1 MRSPRFVPRLQIEK
15 AIHLDDRSSAARE
28 ALYSARRDW
37 RSFMSLANQAVWI
50 IERNSERD
58 LTLSGI
64 AKACGVSRSH
74 LANAFGT
81 TTGLS
86 VMHYLRVRRLS
97 EAARVLAGGAPDILS
112 VALDAG
118 YASHEAFTRA
128 FRDRFGM
135 TPERVRERGTTGG
148 LPIVGPFELKPETIV
163 RLEPP
168 QYVKRGVIRIVGL
181 CEPFSWETSIRIPA
195 QWQRF
200 MPYFSSID
208 TRAAIPVGVC
218 FLSGDEGEFEYI
230 CAAEVSRFRP
240 HPPELVE
247 REIPAG
253 TYAVFEHRTHVS
265 KLGET
270 YTAIWNRILPDL
282 GKSQAEAPVLER
294 HNETF
299 DPRTGNGGLTI
310 WIPLAE

>member
-1 MRSPRFVPRLQIEK
+1 
-15 AIHLDDRSSAARE
+15 
-28 ALYSARRDW
+28 
-37 RSFMSLANQAVWI
+37 MSLASQAVWI

-86 VMHYLRVRRLS
+86 VMHYLRARRLS
-97 EAARVLAGGAPDILS
+97 EAARALAGGAPDILA

-128 FRDRFGM
+128 FRDRFGV
-135 TPERVRERGTTGG
+135 TPERVRERGTIGG
-148 LPIVGPFELKPETIV
+148 LPIVAPFELKPETIV

-168 QYVKRGVIRIVGL
+168 RYVKRGAIRIVGL
-181 CEPFSWETSIRIPA
+181 SEPFSWETSIRIPA

-208 TRAAIPVGVC
+208 TRAPIPLGVC

-230 CAAEVSRFRP
+230 CAAEVSRFDD
-240 HPPELVE
+240 HPRELVE

-253 TYAVFEHRTHVS
+253 TYAVFEHRAHVS

-270 YTAIWNRILPDL
+270 YTAIWNRVLPEL

>member
-1 MRSPRFVPRLQIEK
+1 
-15 AIHLDDRSSAARE
+15 
-28 ALYSARRDW
+28 
-37 RSFMSLANQAVWI
+37 MSLANQAVWV

-58 LTLSGI
+58 LSLNGI

-81 TTGLS
+81 ATGIS
-86 VMHYLRVRRLS
+86 VMSYLRARRLS
-97 EAARVLAGGAPDILS
+97 EAARALAGGAPDILA

-128 FRDRFGM
+128 FRDRFGA
-135 TPERVRERGTTGG
+135 TPERVRERGSIGG
-148 LPIVGPFELKPETIV
+148 LPIVAPFEIKPETNV

-168 QYVKRGVIRIVGL
+168 RYCKSGTIRVVGL
-181 CEPFSWETSIRIPA
+181 SEPFSWETSIKIPA

-200 MPYFSSID
+200 MPYFGAIE
-208 TRAAIPVGVC
+208 TRSASIPVGVC
-218 FLSGDEGEFEYI
+218 FLSGDEGEFEYL
-230 CAAEVSRFRP
+230 CAAEVSRFGE
-240 HPPELVE
+240 HAPELME
-247 REIPAG
+247 REIPAC
-253 TYAVFEHRTHVS
+253 TYAVFEHRVHVS

-270 YTAIWNRILPDL
+270 YTAIWNRVLPDL
-282 GKSQAEAPVLER
+282 GLSQADAPVLER
-294 HNETF
+294 HNESF

>member
-1 MRSPRFVPRLQIEK
+1 
-15 AIHLDDRSSAARE
+15 
-28 ALYSARRDW
+28 
-37 RSFMSLANQAVWI
+37 MSLASQAVWI

-64 AKACGVSRSH
+64 ARACAVSRSH

-81 TTGLS
+81 TVGIS
-86 VMHYLRVRRLS
+86 VMHYLRARRLS
-97 EAARVLAGGAPDILS
+97 EAAKALAGGAPDILA

-128 FRDRFGM
+128 FRDRFGV
-135 TPERVRERGTTGG
+135 TPERVRERGTIGA
-148 LPIVGPFELKPETIV
+148 LPIVAPFELKPETSV
-163 RLEPP
+163 LLDPP
-168 QYVKRGVIRIVGL
+168 RYVKSGAICIVGL
-181 CEPFSWETSIRIPA
+181 SEPFSWETSIKIPA

-208 TRAAIPVGVC
+208 TRAPIPVGVC

-230 CAAEVSRFRP
+230 CAAEVSRFGD
-240 HPPELVE
+240 HPPELVK
-247 REIPAG
+247 REIPAT
-253 TYAVFEHRTHVS
+253 TYAVFEHRVHVS

-270 YTAIWNRILPDL
+270 YKAIWNRILPDIGL
-282 GKSQAEAPVLER
+282 SQADSAVLER

-310 WIPLAE
+310 WIPLAD